1 MKQIRANE
9 QIKQQLP
16 HTQEKKREDETGK
29 IAPLFK
35 KKKKLLYCLR
45 KEIVVLSNEEVL
57 RSFMS
62 VDYLARN
69 HCLLS
74 FRAHPQKYTMAPL

>member
-35 KKKKLLYCLR
+35 KKKT
-45 KEIVVLSNEEVL
+45 VVLSAEGDSSTV
-57 RSFMS
+57 
-62 VDYLARN
+62 
-69 HCLLS
+69 
-74 FRAHPQKYTMAPL
+74 K

>member
-29 IAPLFK
+29 IAPLLK
-35 KKKKLLYCLR
+35 KNKKLLYRLQ
-45 KEIVVLSNEEVL
+45 KKGVVLSNEEVL

-62 VDYLARN
+62 VDYFA
-69 HCLLS
+69 
-74 FRAHPQKYTMAPL
+74 

>member
-29 IAPLFK
+29 IAPLLK
-35 KKKKLLYCLR
+35 KKT
-45 KEIVVLSNEEVL
+45 VVPSAEEGSSTV
-57 RSFMS
+57 
-62 VDYLARN
+62 
-69 HCLLS
+69 
-74 FRAHPQKYTMAPL
+74 K

>member
-16 HTQEKKREDETGK
+16 HTQEKGEDATGK

-35 KKKKLLYCLR
+35 KDIADIILVISVGRKKR
-45 KEIVVLSNEEVL
+45 
-57 RSFMS
+57 
-62 VDYLARN
+62 
-69 HCLLS
+69 
-74 FRAHPQKYTMAPL
+74 

>member
-29 IAPLFK
+29 IAPLLK
-35 KKKKLLYCLR
+35 KKTKLLYRLQKKR
-45 KEIVVLSNEEVL
+45 VVLSNEEAL

-62 VDYLARN
+62 VDYFA
-69 HCLLS
+69 
-74 FRAHPQKYTMAPL
+74 

>member
-29 IAPLFK
+29 TAPLL

-45 KEIVVLSNEEVL
+45 KEIVVTV
-57 RSFMS
+57 
-62 VDYLARN
+62 
-69 HCLLS
+69 
-74 FRAHPQKYTMAPL
+74 K

>member
-29 IAPLFK
+29 IAPLL
-35 KKKKLLYCLR
+35 KKKKLLYCLQ

-62 VDYLARN
+62 VDYFA
-69 HCLLS
+69 
-74 FRAHPQKYTMAPL
+74 